1 MVEVLDGETL
11 SSFVLRSGLS
21 DEERKAAEHKL
32 KQTEYT
38 QPAMLT
44 ADLAIEH
51 ALNAY
56 GHEPDMVAGHSL
68 GEYAALMASGILNMD
83 GALRAAAA
91 RGTEMGSVEIDDKGL
106 MASVTAPYDAV
117 ERILDAAEGYVIAAN
132 KNSPKMTVIAG
143 ATQAVQ
149 DVMKAFEAEGFN
161 CVPLATSHA
170 FHSSIVAPANEPL
183 RRFLSSLEINWP
195 KIPITANVDGT
206 FYPNDG
212 PDAKEGILSK
222 LAPQM
227 ASSVEWTS
235 QINTMYEAGARIFV
249 EVGPKRALTMF
260 ATQILEDHPHLA
272 VMTNHPKQGGIA
284 SFLTAIGALALA
296 GRPPKTIEGTSTV
309 FSEAFRA
316 GPIEAHQ
323 ASSLPQRSNQE
334 ELRVRAR
341 PLPTKGSGGLGAPTA
356 VQTVSV
362 PVQKEPTVADYVGDR
377 IAQHCGY
384 PAMFCQGMVNLRLG
398 LGLTD
403 QSIQSIISAIASEA
417 QTDAEVDVQSA
428 TTAADIERWVSQ
440 PPSGWSP
447 RVHLAKTNASP
458 AVVQTQT
465 IHDPMMQRRAD
476 PYVVSGISLGLPGCE
491 KVFDEDVFE
500 RLVRGET
507 CLQEVTDEY
516 KQRLLDKNIKRLI
529 KGRDGSVNIEQAT
542 SFDDIPQLAGVKGA
556 FDLAEEFGIDPKM
569 VMAWDITTQLAMA
582 SGLLALRDAGIP
594 LTPEE
599 QVGKGG
605 LRLIR
610 NWQVP
615 SVHRDRTG
623 IVFASCFPGL
633 QMAMKHAKT
642 DGDDGEGKF
651 DRRYLFQTL
660 TMSHSQFAQFTGIRG
675 PTTTINLA
683 CASATGAFQIAED
696 WLATDR
702 VDRVVILSADDVT
715 GDDLWE
721 WIGSGFASTG
731 AASTS
736 NVIEEAALPFDK
748 RRNGLVLGMG
758 AASFVVERKSSADER
773 GVQPIAELLGA
784 TTANSAYHGTRL
796 DVEHVATTVDNFV
809 GEMENKWGLDRHAIA
824 KSTVF
829 YSHETYTPARGGS
842 AQSEVKALRQT
853 FGESTDSLV
862 IANTKGFTGHPMG
875 VGIEDASMFYGLLT
889 KRIPPIANHKVVD
902 EELGNLHLSKGG
914 DYPNI
919 QYGLRFA
926 AGFGSQIGLSFVR
939 AWPIQGERIDGKRL
953 LAWCRSLAGTDDIQ
967 LRLLDNKLVAYVD
980 GDNNLHGGIQGD
992 AYDITAPFEGL
1003 PTEVSPVEQPPVQ
1016 ASTPEPEPVKAE
1028 PTPAPVATTVVAS
1041 GDMVQTVID
1050 VVVKHT
1056 GYPADFVELDQ
1067 DLEGELGI
1075 DTVKQA
1081 EIMVDIR
1088 QHFNLPVDETFVLA
1102 EHPTLNHMIGYIQRM
1117 QGGEISI
1124 PTPAPVV
1131 EATAPTTEPVVEAPK
1146 TTAVEA
1152 TPVSDEAMTQQVIDV
1167 VVKHTGYPADFIELD
1182 QDLEGE
1188 LGIDTVKQAEIM
1200 VDIRE
1205 LFSLPVDEDFLL
1217 SEHPTLSHMIG
1228 YIVRMKGG
1236 EAPVST
1242 PSMPS
1247 VEEAPATASAPQ
1259 VEAQSAPMVSDAG
1272 IESSL
1277 IEVVVKHTG
1286 YPADFIEMDQDLEG
1300 ELGIDTVKQAEIM
1313 VDVREIF
1320 SLPVDEDFL
1329 LSDHPTL
1336 NHFVAYIVK
1345 MKGGSATP
1353 EPETASMPA
1362 AETSMPVE
1370 NTSVEHDGCRRWQ
1383 IEVEEAESIAST
1395 LALDGT
1401 VVVTDDGW
1409 GIAEHLC
1416 TRLEARGLST
1426 VRIGFEVGIR
1436 DVSIQSEQG
1445 RTVHRGDP
1453 AKPEHI
1459 ESITTSL
1466 TTMNVVGMIHLAPM
1480 KLASASWSEDTLP
1493 SSQISLAAH
1502 GWFGLLK
1509 GMDAHFAG
1517 LSQGL
1522 VASVTSM
1529 DGRHGNIGERFNS
1542 IQCAASGVTKSYAF
1556 ERPNLRTR
1564 ALDVHPE
1571 LIFDAASAA
1580 EHIETELFER
1590 AGEVEVGLDRDGRR
1604 WLLAA
1609 FAEDVVGELD
1619 PLKSDDV
1626 WLVSGG
1632 GSGVTAACIVGVA
1645 EASQGAEASFHL
1657 LGRSVLIEQTAEWLE
1672 WSEEDLMKE
1681 KMSLRER
1688 LTEASSTG
1696 KVTMVEWNKAWQ
1708 KFTRSR
1714 DVYQTLSQIEATG
1727 NRAFYHSIDVTD
1739 AEALSSLGASLSNP
1753 ITGVVHGA
1761 GLEDSKLVADKAWET
1776 FDKVVRV
1783 KIDGWSALMKAVE
1796 ASNGDLRFASTFTSV
1811 AGRFGNGGQ
1820 TDYAAAN
1827 SILDAEMAR
1836 LTAKGDCRAVAI
1848 GWTGWRDVGMATR
1861 GSIEAVFEAAGIE
1874 TLPVDVGVQI
1884 FVDEALRGGKRRVIA
1899 CGSLGLMDRFD
1910 SFREAP
1916 LMLPGD
1922 MAAIMADPSRF
1933 PFIDKVLAFDEEQMV
1948 MTQSTLSVADHPF
1961 LSDHAIDGVPYHP
1974 GVMAMEMFAENALL
1988 LCPDSCLAGFEGV
2001 KFGLPVK
2008 LMKGTMRVRVEAKV
2022 ERTDGDLTWVKCR
2035 LVSDLSNSEGVVFG
2049 EREHH
2054 EALVRLVKKSDDLS
2068 GFLQSEIRELPSVG
2082 TPPPGR
2088 LEHHAS
2094 FIYLRY
2100 FHGPRFQS
2108 HGGVLRGVG
2117 DASQPGVDGIA
2128 LMRHQLPATDQFAH
2142 ERNGEDVLLE
2152 ALPMLIEAGFQNAG
2166 LVAMESEGF
2175 SSLPVGIEWSTM
2187 LRVPEQDEE
2196 LRLRSIRMA
2205 VEDAGVTVHD
2215 VLVVG
2220 SDDAPVLALKG
2231 LRLKAMAPV
2240 PDDQKFTL
2248 ER

>member
-1 MVEVLDGETL
+1 M
-11 SSFVLRSGLS
+11 
-21 DEERKAAEHKL
+21 
-32 KQTEYT
+32 
-38 QPAMLT
+38 
-44 ADLAIEH
+44 
-51 ALNAY
+51 
-56 GHEPDMVAGHSL
+56 
-68 GEYAALMASGILNMD
+68 
-83 GALRAAAA
+83 
-91 RGTEMGSVEIDDKGL
+91 
-106 MASVTAPYDAV
+106 
-117 ERILDAAEGYVIAAN
+117 
-132 KNSPKMTVIAG
+132 
-143 ATQAVQ
+143 
-149 DVMKAFEAEGFN
+149 
-161 CVPLATSHA
+161 
-170 FHSSIVAPANEPL
+170 
-183 RRFLSSLEINWP
+183 
-195 KIPITANVDGT
+195 
-206 FYPNDG
+206 
-212 PDAKEGILSK
+212 
-222 LAPQM
+222 
-227 ASSVEWTS
+227 
-235 QINTMYEAGARIFV
+235 
-249 EVGPKRALTMF
+249 
-260 ATQILEDHPHLA
+260 
-272 VMTNHPKQGGIA
+272 
-284 SFLTAIGALALA
+284 
-296 GRPPKTIEGTSTV
+296 
-309 FSEAFRA
+309 
-316 GPIEAHQ
+316 
-323 ASSLPQRSNQE
+323 
-334 ELRVRAR
+334 
-341 PLPTKGSGGLGAPTA
+341 
-356 VQTVSV
+356 
-362 PVQKEPTVADYVGDR
+362 
-377 IAQHCGY
+377 
-384 PAMFCQGMVNLRLG
+384 
-398 LGLTD
+398 
-403 QSIQSIISAIASEA
+403 
-417 QTDAEVDVQSA
+417 
-428 TTAADIERWVSQ
+428 
-440 PPSGWSP
+440 
-447 RVHLAKTNASP
+447 
-458 AVVQTQT
+458 
-465 IHDPMMQRRAD
+465 
-476 PYVVSGISLGLPGCE
+476 
-491 KVFDEDVFE
+491 
-500 RLVRGET
+500 
-507 CLQEVTDEY
+507 
-516 KQRLLDKNIKRLI
+516 
-529 KGRDGSVNIEQAT
+529 
-542 SFDDIPQLAGVKGA
+542 
-556 FDLAEEFGIDPKM
+556 
-569 VMAWDITTQLAMA
+569 
-582 SGLLALRDAGIP
+582 
-594 LTPEE
+594 
-599 QVGKGG
+599 
-605 LRLIR
+605 
-610 NWQVP
+610 
-615 SVHRDRTG
+615 
-623 IVFASCFPGL
+623 
-633 QMAMKHAKT
+633 
-642 DGDDGEGKF
+642 
-651 DRRYLFQTL
+651 
-660 TMSHSQFAQFTGIRG
+660 
-675 PTTTINLA
+675 
-683 CASATGAFQIAED
+683 
-696 WLATDR
+696 
-702 VDRVVILSADDVT
+702 
-715 GDDLWE
+715 
-721 WIGSGFASTG
+721 
-731 AASTS
+731 
-736 NVIEEAALPFDK
+736 
-748 RRNGLVLGMG
+748 
-758 AASFVVERKSSADER
+758 
-773 GVQPIAELLGA
+773 
-784 TTANSAYHGTRL
+784 
-796 DVEHVATTVDNFV
+796 
-809 GEMENKWGLDRHAIA
+809 
-824 KSTVF
+824 
-829 YSHETYTPARGGS
+829 
-842 AQSEVKALRQT
+842 
-853 FGESTDSLV
+853 
-862 IANTKGFTGHPMG
+862 
-875 VGIEDASMFYGLLT
+875 
-889 KRIPPIANHKVVD
+889 
-902 EELGNLHLSKGG
+902 
-914 DYPNI
+914 
-919 QYGLRFA
+919 
-926 AGFGSQIGLSFVR
+926 
-939 AWPIQGERIDGKRL
+939 
-953 LAWCRSLAGTDDIQ
+953 
-967 LRLLDNKLVAYVD
+967 AYVD
-980 GDNNLHGGIQGD
+980 GDNNLHGGIQGEV
-992 AYDITAPFEGL
+992 YDITEPFEGL
-1003 PTEVSPVEQPPVQ
+1003 PTEEPTVEQPPVQ
-1016 ASTPEPEPVKAE
+1016 DPTPVPEPVKSE
-1028 PTPAPVATTVVAS
+1028 PTTAPVATTVAAS

-1117 QGGEISI
+1117 QGGEVPM

-1131 EATAPTTEPVVEAPK
+1131 EVTAPTPEPVIETPK
-1146 TTAVEA
+1146 PASAVQA

-1205 LFSLPVDEDFLL
+1205 LFNLPVDEDFLL
-1217 SEHPTLSHMIG
+1217 SDHPTLSHMIG

-1236 EAPVST
+1236 EASVSA
-1242 PSMPS
+1242 PSTPS
-1247 VEEAPATASAPQ
+1247 VEEAPAPAPAPQ
-1259 VEAQSAPMVSDAG
+1259 VEAQSTPMVSDAG

-1345 MKGGSATP
+1345 MKGGSTTP
-1353 EPETASMPA
+1353 EPEIASMPV

-1370 NTSVEHDGCRRWQ
+1370 PTSMEHDGCRRWQ

-1395 LALDGT
+1395 LSLDGT

-1409 GIAEHLC
+1409 GIAEYLC
-1416 TRLEARGLST
+1416 SRLEARGLST

-1466 TTMNVVGMIHLAPM
+1466 STMNVVGMIHLAPM

-1493 SSQISLAAH
+1493 SSQLSLAAH

-1509 GMDAHFAG
+1509 GMDAQFAG

-1556 ERPNLRTR
+1556 ERPSLRTR

-1590 AGEVEVGLDRDGRR
+1590 AGEVEIGLDRDGRR

-1657 LGRSVLIEQTAEWLE
+1657 LGRSVLIEQTAEWLD

-1708 KFTRSR
+1708 RFTRSR
-1714 DVYQTLSQIEATG
+1714 DVYKTLSQIEATG

-1916 LMLPGD
+1916 LMLPGE

-1933 PFIDKVLAFDEEQMV
+1933 PFIDKVLAFEEEQMV

-2008 LMKGTMRVRVEAKV
+2008 VMKGTMRVRVEAKV
-2022 ERTDGDLTWVKCR
+2022 ERTDDNLTWVKCR

-2054 EALVRLVKKSDDLS
+2054 EAVVRLVKKSDDLS
-2068 GFLQSEIRELPSVG
+2068 GFLQSEITELPSVG

-2128 LMRHQLPATDQFAH
+2128 LMRHQLPVTDQFAH

-2240 PDDQKFTL
+2240 PEDQKFTL

>member
-1 MVEVLDGETL
+1 M
-11 SSFVLRSGLS
+11 
-21 DEERKAAEHKL
+21 
-32 KQTEYT
+32 
-38 QPAMLT
+38 
-44 ADLAIEH
+44 
-51 ALNAY
+51 
-56 GHEPDMVAGHSL
+56 
-68 GEYAALMASGILNMD
+68 
-83 GALRAAAA
+83 
-91 RGTEMGSVEIDDKGL
+91 
-106 MASVTAPYDAV
+106 
-117 ERILDAAEGYVIAAN
+117 
-132 KNSPKMTVIAG
+132 
-143 ATQAVQ
+143 
-149 DVMKAFEAEGFN
+149 
-161 CVPLATSHA
+161 
-170 FHSSIVAPANEPL
+170 
-183 RRFLSSLEINWP
+183 
-195 KIPITANVDGT
+195 
-206 FYPNDG
+206 
-212 PDAKEGILSK
+212 
-222 LAPQM
+222 
-227 ASSVEWTS
+227 
-235 QINTMYEAGARIFV
+235 
-249 EVGPKRALTMF
+249 
-260 ATQILEDHPHLA
+260 
-272 VMTNHPKQGGIA
+272 
-284 SFLTAIGALALA
+284 
-296 GRPPKTIEGTSTV
+296 
-309 FSEAFRA
+309 
-316 GPIEAHQ
+316 
-323 ASSLPQRSNQE
+323 
-334 ELRVRAR
+334 
-341 PLPTKGSGGLGAPTA
+341 
-356 VQTVSV
+356 
-362 PVQKEPTVADYVGDR
+362 
-377 IAQHCGY
+377 
-384 PAMFCQGMVNLRLG
+384 
-398 LGLTD
+398 
-403 QSIQSIISAIASEA
+403 
-417 QTDAEVDVQSA
+417 
-428 TTAADIERWVSQ
+428 
-440 PPSGWSP
+440 
-447 RVHLAKTNASP
+447 
-458 AVVQTQT
+458 
-465 IHDPMMQRRAD
+465 
-476 PYVVSGISLGLPGCE
+476 
-491 KVFDEDVFE
+491 
-500 RLVRGET
+500 
-507 CLQEVTDEY
+507 
-516 KQRLLDKNIKRLI
+516 
-529 KGRDGSVNIEQAT
+529 
-542 SFDDIPQLAGVKGA
+542 
-556 FDLAEEFGIDPKM
+556 
-569 VMAWDITTQLAMA
+569 
-582 SGLLALRDAGIP
+582 
-594 LTPEE
+594 
-599 QVGKGG
+599 
-605 LRLIR
+605 
-610 NWQVP
+610 
-615 SVHRDRTG
+615 
-623 IVFASCFPGL
+623 
-633 QMAMKHAKT
+633 
-642 DGDDGEGKF
+642 
-651 DRRYLFQTL
+651 
-660 TMSHSQFAQFTGIRG
+660 
-675 PTTTINLA
+675 
-683 CASATGAFQIAED
+683 
-696 WLATDR
+696 
-702 VDRVVILSADDVT
+702 
-715 GDDLWE
+715 
-721 WIGSGFASTG
+721 
-731 AASTS
+731 
-736 NVIEEAALPFDK
+736 
-748 RRNGLVLGMG
+748 
-758 AASFVVERKSSADER
+758 
-773 GVQPIAELLGA
+773 
-784 TTANSAYHGTRL
+784 
-796 DVEHVATTVDNFV
+796 
-809 GEMENKWGLDRHAIA
+809 KWGLDRHAIA
-824 KSTVF
+824 KNMVF

-853 FGESTDSLV
+853 FRESTDSMV

-992 AYDITAPFEGL
+992 VYDITAPFEGL

-1016 ASTPEPEPVKAE
+1016 APTPEPEPVKAE
-1028 PTPAPVATTVVAS
+1028 PTPAPLATAAPAV

-1117 QGGEISI
+1117 QGGEVPM
-1124 PTPAPVV
+1124 PTLAPVV
-1131 EATAPTTEPVVEAPK
+1131 DATEPKPEPDVEAPK
-1146 TTAVEA
+1146 PAAAVEA

-1217 SEHPTLSHMIG
+1217 SDHPTLSHMIG

-1242 PSMPS
+1242 PSIPS
-1247 VEEAPATASAPQ
+1247 VEDVPAPVSAPQ
-1259 VEAQSAPMVSDAG
+1259 VKEQSTPMVSDAG

-1345 MKGGSATP
+1345 MKGGSTTSG
-1353 EPETASMPA
+1353 PETALLPV

-1370 NTSVEHDGCRRWQ
+1370 STSVEHDGCRRWQ

-1466 TTMNVVGMIHLAPM
+1466 STMSVVGMIHLAPM

-1590 AGEVEVGLDRDGRR
+1590 AGEVEIGLDRDGRR

-1619 PLKSDDV
+1619 SLKSDDV

-1657 LGRSVLIEQTAEWLE
+1657 LGRSVLIEQTADWLD

-1708 KFTRSR
+1708 KCTRSR
-1714 DVYQTLSQIEATG
+1714 DVYQTLSKIEATG

-1776 FDKVVRV
+1776 FDNVVRV

-1796 ASNGDLRFASTFTSV
+1796 TSNGDLRFASTFTSV

-1916 LMLPGD
+1916 LMLPGE

-1933 PFIDKVLAFDEEQMV
+1933 PFIDKVLAFEEEQMV

-2008 LMKGTMRVRVEAKV
+2008 VMKGTMRVRVEAKV

-2054 EALVRLVKKSDDLS
+2054 EALARLVKKSDDLS
-2068 GFLQSEIRELPSVG
+2068 GFLQSEIIELPSVG

-2240 PDDQKFTL
+2240 PEDQKFTL

>member
-1 MVEVLDGETL
+1 
-11 SSFVLRSGLS
+11 
-21 DEERKAAEHKL
+21 
-32 KQTEYT
+32 
-38 QPAMLT
+38 
-44 ADLAIEH
+44 
-51 ALNAY
+51 
-56 GHEPDMVAGHSL
+56 
-68 GEYAALMASGILNMD
+68 
-83 GALRAAAA
+83 
-91 RGTEMGSVEIDDKGL
+91 
-106 MASVTAPYDAV
+106 
-117 ERILDAAEGYVIAAN
+117 
-132 KNSPKMTVIAG
+132 
-143 ATQAVQ
+143 
-149 DVMKAFEAEGFN
+149 
-161 CVPLATSHA
+161 
-170 FHSSIVAPANEPL
+170 
-183 RRFLSSLEINWP
+183 
-195 KIPITANVDGT
+195 
-206 FYPNDG
+206 
-212 PDAKEGILSK
+212 
-222 LAPQM
+222 
-227 ASSVEWTS
+227 
-235 QINTMYEAGARIFV
+235 
-249 EVGPKRALTMF
+249 
-260 ATQILEDHPHLA
+260 
-272 VMTNHPKQGGIA
+272 
-284 SFLTAIGALALA
+284 
-296 GRPPKTIEGTSTV
+296 
-309 FSEAFRA
+309 
-316 GPIEAHQ
+316 
-323 ASSLPQRSNQE
+323 
-334 ELRVRAR
+334 
-341 PLPTKGSGGLGAPTA
+341 
-356 VQTVSV
+356 
-362 PVQKEPTVADYVGDR
+362 
-377 IAQHCGY
+377 
-384 PAMFCQGMVNLRLG
+384 
-398 LGLTD
+398 
-403 QSIQSIISAIASEA
+403 
-417 QTDAEVDVQSA
+417 
-428 TTAADIERWVSQ
+428 
-440 PPSGWSP
+440 
-447 RVHLAKTNASP
+447 
-458 AVVQTQT
+458 
-465 IHDPMMQRRAD
+465 
-476 PYVVSGISLGLPGCE
+476 
-491 KVFDEDVFE
+491 
-500 RLVRGET
+500 
-507 CLQEVTDEY
+507 
-516 KQRLLDKNIKRLI
+516 
-529 KGRDGSVNIEQAT
+529 
-542 SFDDIPQLAGVKGA
+542 
-556 FDLAEEFGIDPKM
+556 
-569 VMAWDITTQLAMA
+569 
-582 SGLLALRDAGIP
+582 
-594 LTPEE
+594 
-599 QVGKGG
+599 
-605 LRLIR
+605 
-610 NWQVP
+610 
-615 SVHRDRTG
+615 
-623 IVFASCFPGL
+623 
-633 QMAMKHAKT
+633 
-642 DGDDGEGKF
+642 
-651 DRRYLFQTL
+651 
-660 TMSHSQFAQFTGIRG
+660 
-675 PTTTINLA
+675 
-683 CASATGAFQIAED
+683 
-696 WLATDR
+696 
-702 VDRVVILSADDVT
+702 
-715 GDDLWE
+715 
-721 WIGSGFASTG
+721 
-731 AASTS
+731 
-736 NVIEEAALPFDK
+736 
-748 RRNGLVLGMG
+748 
-758 AASFVVERKSSADER
+758 
-773 GVQPIAELLGA
+773 
-784 TTANSAYHGTRL
+784 
-796 DVEHVATTVDNFV
+796 
-809 GEMENKWGLDRHAIA
+809 
-824 KSTVF
+824 
-829 YSHETYTPARGGS
+829 
-842 AQSEVKALRQT
+842 
-853 FGESTDSLV
+853 
-862 IANTKGFTGHPMG
+862 
-875 VGIEDASMFYGLLT
+875 
-889 KRIPPIANHKVVD
+889 
-902 EELGNLHLSKGG
+902 
-914 DYPNI
+914 
-919 QYGLRFA
+919 
-926 AGFGSQIGLSFVR
+926 
-939 AWPIQGERIDGKRL
+939 
-953 LAWCRSLAGTDDIQ
+953 
-967 LRLLDNKLVAYVD
+967 
-980 GDNNLHGGIQGD
+980 
-992 AYDITAPFEGL
+992 
-1003 PTEVSPVEQPPVQ
+1003 
-1016 ASTPEPEPVKAE
+1016 
-1028 PTPAPVATTVVAS
+1028 
-1041 GDMVQTVID
+1041 
-1050 VVVKHT
+1050 
-1056 GYPADFVELDQ
+1056 
-1067 DLEGELGI
+1067 
-1075 DTVKQA
+1075 
-1081 EIMVDIR
+1081 
-1088 QHFNLPVDETFVLA
+1088 
-1102 EHPTLNHMIGYIQRM
+1102 
-1117 QGGEISI
+1117 
-1124 PTPAPVV
+1124 
-1131 EATAPTTEPVVEAPK
+1131 
-1146 TTAVEA
+1146 
-1152 TPVSDEAMTQQVIDV
+1152 
-1167 VVKHTGYPADFIELD
+1167 
-1182 QDLEGE
+1182 
-1188 LGIDTVKQAEIM
+1188 
-1200 VDIRE
+1200 
-1205 LFSLPVDEDFLL
+1205 
-1217 SEHPTLSHMIG
+1217 
-1228 YIVRMKGG
+1228 
-1236 EAPVST
+1236 
-1242 PSMPS
+1242 
-1247 VEEAPATASAPQ
+1247 
-1259 VEAQSAPMVSDAG
+1259 
-1272 IESSL
+1272 
-1277 IEVVVKHTG
+1277 
-1286 YPADFIEMDQDLEG
+1286 
-1300 ELGIDTVKQAEIM
+1300 M

-1345 MKGGSATP
+1345 MKGGSPTP
-1353 EPETASMPA
+1353 EPETASMPV
-1362 AETSMPVE
+1362 AETSMPLE
-1370 NTSVEHDGCRRWQ
+1370 PTSMEHDGCRRWQ

-1416 TRLEARGLST
+1416 SRLEARGLST

-1466 TTMNVVGMIHLAPM
+1466 STMNVVGMIHLAPM

-1493 SSQISLAAH
+1493 SSQLSLAAH

-1509 GMDAHFAG
+1509 GMDAQFAG

-1590 AGEVEVGLDRDGRR
+1590 AGEVEIGLDRDGRR

-1657 LGRSVLIEQTAEWLE
+1657 LGRSVLIEQTAEWLD

-1708 KFTRSR
+1708 RFTRSR

-1874 TLPVDVGVQI
+1874 TLPVDIGVQI

-1916 LMLPGD
+1916 LMLPAE

-1933 PFIDKVLAFDEEQMV
+1933 PFIDKVLAFEEEEMV

-2008 LMKGTMRVRVEAKV
+2008 VMKGTMRVRVEAKV
-2022 ERTDGDLTWVKCR
+2022 ERTDDNLTWVKCR

-2054 EALVRLVKKSDDLS
+2054 EAVVRLVKKSDDLS
-2068 GFLQSEIRELPSVG
+2068 GFLQSEITELPSVG
-2082 TPPPGR
+2082 TPPSGR

-2142 ERNGEDVLLE
+2142 ERSGEDVLLE

-2240 PDDQKFTL
+2240 PEDQKFTL